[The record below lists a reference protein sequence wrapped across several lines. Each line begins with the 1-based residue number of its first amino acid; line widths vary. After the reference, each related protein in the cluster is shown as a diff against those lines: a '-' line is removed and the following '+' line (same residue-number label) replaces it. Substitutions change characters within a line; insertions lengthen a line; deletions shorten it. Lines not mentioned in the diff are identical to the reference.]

1 MQVKMMKPGSNR
13 FIEVSV
19 KEQKI
24 YEKQGWSLAVK
35 KTEKKVR
42 KKKVEAIEEPIIVS
56 EPIVEVSD
64 EQFNLDLNEEQ
75 D

>member
-42 KKKVEAIEEPIIVS
+42 KKKVEVIEEPII
-56 EPIVEVSD
+56 ETND